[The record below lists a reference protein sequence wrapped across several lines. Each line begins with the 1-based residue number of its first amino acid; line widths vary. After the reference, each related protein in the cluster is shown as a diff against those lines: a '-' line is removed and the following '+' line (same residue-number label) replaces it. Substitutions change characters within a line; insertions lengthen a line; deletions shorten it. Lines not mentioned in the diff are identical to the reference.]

1 MGWAPFTKNTFVHA
15 KHTGNPEP
23 GQLNINTANAGV
35 IMNFCHGIGQVLAD
49 RIVAARGMHDPFQSW
64 RGLRDRVPMIG
75 AVKLDEIK
83 QRFRL

>member
-1 MGWAPFTKNTFVHA
+1 
-15 KHTGNPEP
+15 
-23 GQLNINTANAGV
+23 
-35 IMNFCHGIGQVLAD
+35 MNFCHGIGQVLAD